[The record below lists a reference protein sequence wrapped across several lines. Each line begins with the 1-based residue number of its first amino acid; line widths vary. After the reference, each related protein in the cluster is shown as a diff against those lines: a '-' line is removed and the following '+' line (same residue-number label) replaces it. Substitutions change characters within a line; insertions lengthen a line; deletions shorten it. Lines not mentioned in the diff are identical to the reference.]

1 MSSDMFLI
9 QFVMKTDSMRKNNVI
24 QVTAGVLTVME
35 ILLLDQG
42 RKEKSIVVCQLYKNT
57 EVEKKAKC
65 ETTKKNI

>member
-57 EVEKKAKC
+57 EVEKKDVKRPKR
-65 ETTKKNI
+65 TFN

>member
-42 RKEKSIVVCQLYKNT
+42 RKEKSIVVCRLYKNT
-57 EVEKKAKC
+57 EVEKKAKRP
-65 ETTKKNI
+65 KKIFN